1 MTKSLRG
8 IGVKRGLP
16 PGTIVGTPGAAPTE
30 YALIRWNE
38 GRWERLDGV
47 SDSPGEG
54 WSVRWCRAMG
64 FRDSEALSRLGGSSG
79 MNALQVEDSLNTHD
93 RPKAEIDDDSVFI
106 TVQSIFPGSTNG
118 EVTRH
123 LHLAI
128 FLKDGRLLTLEEGE
142 TPLFDSV
149 EERIARD
156 TSRLRKQG
164 ADYLLYVLMDV
175 VVDGYFAT
183 LESLAERIEALE
195 DEVLAGSGTDVL
207 QRIQAL
213 RREVLMFRRAVWP
226 LREVVG
232 NLSRFGGGPFT
243 DFTRPFLRDLYDH
256 SVMVVETT
264 ETLREM
270 LTGLLEIHL
279 STASNRMNEIM
290 RVLTII
296 ATIFMPLTFIAGIY
310 GMNFQHMPEL
320 PEPLCYP
327 GVLLLMLLVGGG
339 MTIFFRRRRWL

>member
-8 IGVKRGLP
+8 IGVRKGLP
-16 PGTIVGTPGAAPTE
+16 PGTIVRMHGAAPTE

-38 GRWERLDGV
+38 GRWERMEGV
-47 SDSPGEG
+47 PDSPGEG
-54 WSVRWCRAMG
+54 WSVRWSRATG
-64 FRDSEALSRLGGSSG
+64 FGDTDALASLGGAFG
-79 MNALQVEDSLNTHD
+79 MNALQVEDALNTHD

-106 TVQSIFPGSTNG
+106 TIQSIFPGSSNG

-123 LHLAI
+123 LHLA
-128 FLKDGRLLTLEEGE
+128 LYLRDGRLLSFEEGAA
-142 TPLFDSV
+142 PLFDSV

-156 TSRLRKQG
+156 SSRLRRQG

-195 DEVLAGSGTDVL
+195 DEVLGGSGSNVL
-207 QRIQAL
+207 QRIQDL
-213 RREVLMFRRAVWP
+213 RREMLMFRRAVWP

-243 DFTRPFLRDLYDH
+243 DFTKPFLRDLYDH
-256 SVMVVETT
+256 SVMVLETT

-310 GMNFQHMPEL
+310 GMNFEHMPEL

-327 GVLLLMLLVGGG
+327 GVLLLMLLIGGG
-339 MTIFFRRRRWL
+339 MTLFFRRRGWL